1 VFFQQRINFLKT
13 NWFHSSSGVQLLK
26 PMLQIDST
34 KARLQPANETFDVLP
49 FCAELPVESCGQM
62 STPQHQIRS

>member
-49 FCAELPVESCGQM
+49 FGSQLSMKRRGQM
-62 STPQHQIRS
+62 RTP

>member
-1 VFFQQRINFLKT
+1 MCFSNNELIFLKT

-34 KARLQPANETFDVLP
+34 KARLQPADKSFDVLP
-49 FCAELPVESCGQM
+49 FGSQLSMKRRGQM
-62 STPQHQIRS
+62 RTP